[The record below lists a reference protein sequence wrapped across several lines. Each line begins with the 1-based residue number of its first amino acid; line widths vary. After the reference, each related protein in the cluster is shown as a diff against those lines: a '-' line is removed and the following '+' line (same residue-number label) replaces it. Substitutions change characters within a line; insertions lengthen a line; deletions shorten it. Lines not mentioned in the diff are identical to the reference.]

1 MDTIPELDAKISPV
15 SLTATSDRVPPQAPP
30 LNSDKFRYSSN
41 KFKSFI
47 IDKDR
52 NHSTIADVLVDDS
65 DDSDSDVQDGD
76 PKFDIEV
83 EKALSNPSKSR
94 TLRCKPPFPFK
105 KI

>member
-1 MDTIPELDAKISPV
+1 MDTKPKLNLKINPLSV
-15 SLTATSDRVPPQAPP
+15 TATSDQVPPQAPP
-30 LNSDKFRYSSN
+30 LSPDKFRYSSK

-52 NHSTIADVLVDDS
+52 DHSTIADVLVDGS

-76 PKFDIEV
+76 PEFDIEV

-94 TLRCKPPFPFK
+94 TLRCKPNFYF
-105 KI
+105 